1 MDYSSIINIEKT
13 YFSDIHSQFDTF
25 IKMIKSK
32 DKVSEEVL
40 KTIIVLNKK
49 MQELS
54 SDLEDLNYTLQKS
67 EKRKTKKMK
76 KNIKLYEEN
85 EKIIKD
91 FLPYMIY
98 YRFLLN

>member
-67 EKRKTKKMK
+67 EKRKNKKMK